1 MGTCYID
8 TYRRGAEGPQ
18 PTQTADLGKSRDRRI
33 SHVDR
38 SEGGPYNPPTADEAA
53 PQGADETSE
62 TLEIAKK
69 FEVSKWVLT
78 GSRVSNTTR
87 LVDDAER

>member
-1 MGTCYID
+1 MLYIG
-8 TYRRGAEGPQ
+8 RAEGPQ
-18 PTQTADLGKSRDRRI
+18 PGRRRRSGENVERRVSR
-33 SHVDR
+33 VDR
-38 SEGGPYNPPTADEAA
+38 PKGGPYNPPTADEAA

-69 FEVSKWVLT
+69 FEISKRVLT

-87 LVDDAER
+87 LADDVER